1 MLVSAAKQKNKKR
14 QNISLPITVRRHH
27 GLGPRRPLARAPL
40 RYDVGDEVDVAVDG
54 TVNVYPYDK
63 GWKRGVILFK
73 FCSVEEEHVRAVLP
87 RSYLQR
93 LPPDVQIAYLVKLNG
108 DDGYA
113 PAHFNDPDFIRAT
126 DAKYA
131 NDAPT
136 RFAVGDEVQC
146 QVGENV

>member
-73 FCSVEEEHVRAVLP
+73 FCSVEEEHVRALLELMLKFILEADLH
-87 RSYLQR
+87 RTSE
-93 LPPDVQIAYLVKLNG
+93 AVK
-108 DDGYA
+108 YK
-113 PAHFNDPDFIRAT
+113 I
-126 DAKYA
+126 
-131 NDAPT
+131 PT
-136 RFAVGDEVQC
+136 LYQSS
-146 QVGENV
+146 